1 MLARDYSEEEIR
13 ELFMEDGRKEERANT
28 EAERVRADKAE
39 SLADKAESR
48 ADKAEAEN
56 KVLREEIARLKA
68 AQA

>member
-28 EAERVRADKAE
+28 EAERI
-39 SLADKAESR
+39 R

-56 KVLREEIARLKA
+56 KVLREEIAHLKA

>member
-39 SLADKAESR
+39 SR